1 MKTYKITAAYTV
13 FCETEI
19 EAENKDQVY
28 EIARE
33 LDGGAFETVDN
44 DGLSD
49 WRIYDISED
58 EA

>member
-1 MKTYKITAAYTV
+1 MKIYKITAAYTV

-19 EAENKDQVY
+19 EAENKDQAY
-28 EIARE
+28 KIARE
-33 LDGGAFETVDN
+33 LDGGAFELVDN

-49 WRIYDISED
+49 WRIYDVSED